1 MTATTITTITTTITT
16 INALRPGRPAGALRV
31 ALRASFHYN
40 AFTDSIPNN
49 HPQ

>member
-1 MTATTITTITTTITT
+1 MTATTTTIT
-16 INALRPGRPAGALRV
+16 NALRPGRPAGALRV

>member
-1 MTATTITTITTTITT
+1 MTATTLTTKITITT

>member
-1 MTATTITTITTTITT
+1 MTATTKITITT
-16 INALRPGRPAGALRV
+16 INALRPRPPAGALRV

-40 AFTDSIPNN
+40 ACTDSIPNN